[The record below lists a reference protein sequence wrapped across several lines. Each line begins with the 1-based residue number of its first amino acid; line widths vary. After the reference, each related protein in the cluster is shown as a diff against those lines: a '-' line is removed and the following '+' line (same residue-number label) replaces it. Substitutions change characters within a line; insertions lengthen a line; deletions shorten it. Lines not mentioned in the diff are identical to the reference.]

1 MLYLLCLLL
10 VILRAALSLYSKM
23 TVMMNDEA
31 QFWEEMYHIVCEA
44 LERAH
49 QRLEASERMQKR
61 LEACVVREIDCEACE
76 FEQDCVKRASLKAR
90 ILGAALVPTKEEE
103 VGEPYETIMVDTI
116 L

>member
-1 MLYLLCLLL
+1 M
-10 VILRAALSLYSKM
+10 M
-23 TVMMNDEA
+23 TNEA

-44 LERAH
+44 LERAR
-49 QRLEASERMQKR
+49 QRLETLEASERMQKR

-90 ILGAALVPTKEEE
+90 TLGAALVPTKEEE
-103 VGEPYETIMVDTI
+103 IGEPYETIMVDTI